1 MNDIQ
6 PHPIFALV
14 AGESSGDL
22 LGADLIRGLKA
33 RYPNAR
39 FVGIGGSNMQAEGL
53 QSWFAMEQLSVM
65 GLFEVLKHL
74 PKLLRLRKQLIQKL
88 LDLKPH
94 AFIGIDAPDF
104 NFYVERQLKQVGI
117 KAIHYVGPS
126 VWAWRENRLHKIKES
141 VDGVLV
147 LFPFEPPIYERYDI
161 PVKFVGHPFADQVPV
176 EPNAVQARQTLGL
189 PLGVPVTALLPGS
202 RMSEIERMADPYI
215 QAAKKLALIHPTM
228 QFVIPCVHQRARA
241 RIEESVKR
249 YGAKLSIKLVDQQ
262 AQTVMEACDQ
272 MIVTSGTATL
282 QAALMMRPMVIAI
295 KVHPISYWI
304 MKRLAISKWIGLP
317 NILAQQDVV
326 VELIQH
332 DVTPDKLALELGR
345 LILDKSRR
353 ETQLKA
359 FRIQR
364 SALKQDSGSLAA
376 QAIIE
381 WAELN

>member
-1 MNDIQ
+1 MNDRQSQIV
-6 PHPIFALV
+6 FALV
-14 AGESSGDL
+14 AGEKSGDL

-33 RYPNAR
+33 RYPHAR
-39 FVGIGGSNMQAEGL
+39 FVGIGGENMQAEGL
-53 QSWFAMEQLSVM
+53 ESWFEMEQLSVM

-74 PKLLRLRKQLIQKL
+74 PKLLRLRKRLIKKL
-88 LDLKPH
+88 REIKPH

-104 NFYVERQLKQVGI
+104 NFYVERQLKQAGI
-117 KAIHYVGPS
+117 KTIHYVGPS
-126 VWAWRENRLHKIKES
+126 VWAWRENRLEKIKKS

-147 LFPFEPPIYERYDI
+147 LFPFEPTIYDRYQI
-161 PVKFVGHPFADQVPV
+161 PVKFVGHPLANQVPD
-176 EPNAVQARQTLGL
+176 EPNSVQARQTLGL
-189 PLGVPVTALLPGS
+189 ALDMPVTALLPGS
-202 RMSEIERMADPYI
+202 RMSEIDRMADPYI
-215 QAAKKLALIHPTM
+215 QAAKKIALIHPNM
-228 QFVIPCVHQRARA
+228 QFVIPCVHQAARA

-249 YGAKLSIKLVDQQ
+249 YGAKLSIKLIDQQ
-262 AQTVMEACDQ
+262 SQTVMEACDQ

-295 KVHPISYWI
+295 KVHPVSYWI

-317 NILAQQDVV
+317 NILAQQDVA

-332 DVTPDKLALELGR
+332 EVTPDKLALELGR

-359 FRIQR
+359 FRVQR
-364 SALKQDSGSLAA
+364 SALKQDSASLAA
-376 QAIIE
+376 QAVID

>member
-1 MNDIQ
+1 MNDRQSQIV
-6 PHPIFALV
+6 FALV
-14 AGESSGDL
+14 AGEKSGDL

-33 RYPNAR
+33 RYPHAR
-39 FVGIGGSNMQAEGL
+39 FVGIGGENMQAEGL
-53 QSWFAMEQLSVM
+53 ESWFEMEQLSVM

-74 PKLLRLRKQLIQKL
+74 PKLLRLRKRLIKKL
-88 LDLKPH
+88 REIKPQ

-104 NFYVERQLKQVGI
+104 NFYVERQLKQAGI
-117 KAIHYVGPS
+117 KTIHYVGPS
-126 VWAWRENRLHKIKES
+126 VWAWRENRLEKIKKS

-147 LFPFEPPIYERYDI
+147 LFPFEPTIYDRYQI
-161 PVKFVGHPFADQVPV
+161 PVKFVGHPLANQVPD
-176 EPNAVQARQTLGL
+176 EPNSVQARQTLGL
-189 PLGVPVTALLPGS
+189 ALDMPVTALLPGS
-202 RMSEIERMADPYI
+202 RMSEIDRMADPYI
-215 QAAKKLALIHPTM
+215 QAAKKIALIHPNM
-228 QFVIPCVHQRARA
+228 QFVIPCVHQAARA

-249 YGAKLSIKLVDQQ
+249 YGAKLSIKLIDQQ
-262 AQTVMEACDQ
+262 PQTVMEACDQ

-295 KVHPISYWI
+295 KVHPVSYWI

-317 NILAQQDVV
+317 NILAQQDVA

-332 DVTPDKLALELGR
+332 EVTPDKLALELGR

-359 FRIQR
+359 FRVQR
-364 SALKQDSGSLAA
+364 SALKQDSASLAA
-376 QAIIE
+376 QAVID